1 MIDFLFFFG
10 HYKKKGEGVSKGCE
24 KKEKEGR
31 SKRRNQKCKSEK
43 ETIKSIKKIKRIKA
57 YQKEKKSQNNLS
69 GTLFSFVLILGF
81 NFWIKSDSFRQRW

>member
-1 MIDFLFFFG
+1 MFAKDV
-10 HYKKKGEGVSKGCE
+10 KKRERRKV
-24 KKEKEGR
+24 KKEKPKVQIG
-31 SKRRNQKCKSEK
+31 KGNHK
-43 ETIKSIKKIKRIKA
+43 IDKKDKRIKA